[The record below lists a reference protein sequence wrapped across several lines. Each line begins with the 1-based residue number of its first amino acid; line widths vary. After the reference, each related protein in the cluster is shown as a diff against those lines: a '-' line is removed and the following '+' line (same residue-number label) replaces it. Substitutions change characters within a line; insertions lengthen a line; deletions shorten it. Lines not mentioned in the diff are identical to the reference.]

1 VATSPAFPTRPIG
14 HTDAQD
20 RANHRFFAKKN
31 LLLIQNQPGVPSR
44 PAPAPAPPPRLEK
57 LPPPRH
63 RAACRGPAPRHGL
76 ARAPAM
82 AAGQEEEGG
91 GGRAKSG
98 RDRARRGRRHHPSRT
113 SRPTDPAAAATGRAR
128 GCRIWPAPPRRRP
141 PSPPLWEGTA
151 GGSRRGGR
159 STGRR
164 SSAATLE
171 RGAALPED
179 HGEEAEVAMESLS
192 PWRARASAGRR
203 GPHRRR
209 VCGVVQLHPGRATRQ
224 EQLRAWLW
232 LLAGVGV
239 AVPVRLLPEAG
250 VVATAWHA
258 ARLLALLFDWRG
270 EGKKK

>member
-1 VATSPAFPTRPIG
+1 
-14 HTDAQD
+14 
-20 RANHRFFAKKN
+20 
-31 LLLIQNQPGVPSR
+31 LPSF
-44 PAPAPAPPPRLEK
+44 
-57 LPPPRH
+57 
-63 RAACRGPAPRHGL
+63 GF
-76 ARAPAM
+76 
-82 AAGQEEEGG
+82 
-91 GGRAKSG
+91 
-98 RDRARRGRRHHPSRT
+98 
-113 SRPTDPAAAATGRAR
+113 
-128 GCRIWPAPPRRRP
+128 P

-159 STGRR
+159 SAGRR

-270 EGKKK
+270 EGKKIGGAGASFLRFLRWWEKQEHKGERARACWIAHGEKGKQWRELPPACSVTRSRKKKSEERSLPTERE